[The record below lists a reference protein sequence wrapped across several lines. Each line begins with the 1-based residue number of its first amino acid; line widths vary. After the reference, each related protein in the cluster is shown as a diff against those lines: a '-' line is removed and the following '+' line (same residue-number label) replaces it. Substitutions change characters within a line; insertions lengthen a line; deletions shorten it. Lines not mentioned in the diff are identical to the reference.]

1 MRYGL
6 TGAAMALAAL
16 CACGRDAGTSGAL
29 AAEVDPWSGRERRRA
44 RVNSVC
50 AEPGAE
56 LIRLRGEWDFVT
68 KDIPYRT
75 CYAPYTNASFWAKSR
90 KINVPG
96 CWEAQGVGD
105 AGTSQPWQ
113 CFWDCSRRPLRNAY
127 FGCGWYRR
135 RVRIPEDWAGGRV
148 WLKAGAINSAGWL
161 FVNARP
167 AGSVYSYCG
176 TYKFDVT
183 DLVRPGEE
191 AEILVQANNK
201 MPSKRGGLGSCNRWG
216 GILRD
221 IELEATPATYIDD
234 AWVRGDFDA
243 RAAEV
248 HVEVAGDAANGAVV
262 RVAVEGKSAE
272 APAVAGAE
280 AVLKVPLGDFRPW
293 SPESPNLYVAD
304 ISLVVGGR
312 TVQTWRE
319 RFGVRKFE
327 VRGREFFLNG
337 KPFFVRGC
345 GWHAGAPVDG
355 TRLPDRESILRDI
368 AKVKSAGFNY
378 ARFHTRCEA
387 PEFFEAA
394 DEAGFM
400 LEPELPYYQDFPC
413 DFPVLDPLGDAKE
426 LFEHFRRHVSFS
438 VYSGGNEGCFG
449 DILARR
455 LYSEI
460 KSRDPDRL
468 VIDQDGG
475 TLHVDGAYDFVTG
488 PYTSWAP
495 GTFNPTAPFIAH
507 EYMNL
512 CVKADPRV
520 CELFTGVWLPDGMWE
535 KRLAFLKANGLSV
548 EAGDRLQYAQNS
560 LQRFWQKE
568 GIESARRDPY
578 CDGYSFWSL
587 LDVMSP
593 QKGAFTGPSLF
604 DCFLR
609 EKKGGSK
616 ASDFAVFNSPSCLLL
631 DVSGGPGRFDSD
643 PRPFVRYHRAFD
655 AYFDQT
661 NRILVAGER
670 IPAKFMLAHYGDA
683 ALDAGELK
691 WRIVESSG
699 GKVLASG
706 AEFVGRQDIGAVRTI
721 AEPAL
726 RAPEVRKAVAARL
739 EAEFGG
745 VANSW
750 NFWFFPK
757 RQPMSGEDLAAD
769 PMLLGFMKER
779 YPGIAS
785 AQSAEGARR
794 RIVLAPAGSWTARAA
809 AERGVSVV
817 TFENQTGLD
826 NVYLGWW
833 WMGSQ
838 MGSVLNDH
846 PALALLPHSGVFD
859 QLLFRIGREGTP
871 LPVAGVEERN
881 LVMFG
886 EGGEHC
892 YAYLAERIQKDGTRG
907 FMVSGL
913 DLLSDTPEGTAI
925 LDGILAWLR
934 GR

>member
-1 MRYGL
+1 MERRL
-6 TGAAMALAAL
+6 AAATAAAAVLLLVAVCGAA
-16 CACGRDAGTSGAL
+16 D
-29 AAEVDPWSGRERRRA
+29 VDQWSGRERRRA
-44 RVNSVC
+44 KVNAVGS
-50 AEPGAE
+50 EPGE
-56 LIRLRGEWDFVT
+56 RLLRLRGEWDFVT
-68 KDIPYRT
+68 KSIPYRT
-75 CYAPYTNASFWAKSR
+75 CYAPYTNANFWAGMRRIS
-90 KINVPG
+90 VPS

-113 CFWDCSRRPLRNAY
+113 CFWDCSRRPLRHAY

-135 RVRIPEDWAGGRV
+135 RVKIPESWAGGRV
-148 WLKAGAINSAGWL
+148 WLKAGAIGSAGWL
-161 FVNARP
+161 FVNSRP
-167 AGSVYSYCG
+167 AGSVYCYCG

-201 MPSKRGGLGSCNRWG
+201 MPSKRGCFGSCNRWG

-221 IELEATPATYIDD
+221 IELESTPLVYIDD

-243 RAAEV
+243 KAAEV
-248 HVEVAGDAANGAVV
+248 HVEVAGGAAEGVVVRAVV
-262 RVAVEGKSAE
+262 EGATTELPVAADGES
-272 APAVAGAE
+272 
-280 AVLKVPLGDFRPW
+280 VLRIPLSDFRPW
-293 SPESPNLYVAD
+293 SPESPNLYWAD
-304 ISLVVGGR
+304 ISLLVGGR
-312 TVQTWRE
+312 VVQTWRE

-337 KPFFVRGC
+337 RPFFVRGC
-345 GWHAGAPVDG
+345 GWHANRPLDG
-355 TRLPDRESILRDI
+355 SRTPDREAILLDI
-368 AKVKSAGFNY
+368 RKVKSAGFNF
-378 ARFHTRCEA
+378 ARFHTRCEI

-394 DEAGFM
+394 DEAGLM

-438 VYSGGNEGCFG
+438 VYSGGNEGGFG

-468 VIDQDGG
+468 VLDQDGG
-475 TLHVDGAYDFVTG
+475 TLHVDGASDFTTG
-488 PYTSWAP
+488 PYTSWP
-495 GTFNPTAPFIAH
+495 QGTFDPPLPFIAH

-512 CVKADPRV
+512 CVKADPRIGK
-520 CELFTGVWLPDGMWE
+520 LFTGVWLDGGMWE
-535 KRLAFLKANGLSV
+535 RRVAFLKANGLSV
-548 EAGDRLQYAQNS
+548 EAGDRLQFAQNA
-560 LQRFWQKE
+560 LQSFWQKE

-587 LDVMSP
+587 IDVMSP
-593 QKGAFTGPSLF
+593 QKGANTGPSLF
-604 DCFLR
+604 DCLLR

-616 ASDFAVFNSPSCLLL
+616 TADFAVFNSPSCLLL
-631 DVSGGPGRFDSD
+631 DVSGGPGRFEKD
-643 PRPFVRYHRAFD
+643 PRPFVRYHSVFD

-661 NRILVAGER
+661 NRVLVAGDR
-670 IPAKFMLAHYGDA
+670 IPARFLLAHYGEKALA
-683 ALDAGELK
+683 AGDLE
-691 WRIVESSG
+691 WRIVERGG
-699 GKVLASG
+699 GKVLSSG
-706 AEFVGRQDIGAVRTI
+706 SVPVPRQDLGAVRTL
-721 AEPAL
+721 AEPEL
-726 RAPEVRKAVAARL
+726 RAPAVGKAVAATL

-745 VANSW
+745 VRNFW
-750 NFWFFPK
+750 HFWFFPK
-757 RQPMSGEDLAAD
+757 RKPVAGEDLAAD
-769 PMLLGFMKER
+769 PMLLGFFAER
-779 YPGIAS
+779 YPGIVS
-785 AQSAEGARR
+785 TLSAEAEGR
-794 RIVLAPAGSWTARAA
+794 RIVLAPEGSWAARE
-809 AERGVSVV
+809 AEARGKMLV
-817 TFENQTGLD
+817 TFKNQTGLD

-859 QLLFRIGREGTP
+859 QLFFRIGREGTP
-871 LPVAGVEERN
+871 LPVVGVGEKD

-892 YAYLAERIQKDGTRG
+892 YAYLAERHKKGGAKG

-913 DLLSDTPEGTAI
+913 DLLTDTPEGTAI
-925 LDGILAWLR
+925 LDGIIAWLR
-934 GR
+934 DAGRRL

>member
-1 MRYGL
+1 MRP
-6 TGAAMALAAL
+6 AAL
-16 CACGRDAGTSGAL
+16 VAVAAAALSAACA
-29 AAEVDPWSGRERRRA
+29 AADVDPWSGRERRRA
-44 RVNSVC
+44 KVNAVG
-50 AEPGAE
+50 AEPGE
-56 LIRLRGEWDFVT
+56 TLIRLRGEWDFVT
-68 KDIPYRT
+68 RDIPYRT
-75 CYAPYTNASFWAKSR
+75 YSYTNGSFWAKSR
-90 KINVPG
+90 KIKVPS
-96 CWEAQGVGD
+96 CWEAQGVGG

-113 CFWDCSRRPLRNAY
+113 CYWDCSRRPLRNAY

-135 RVRIPEDWAGGRV
+135 RVKVPEGWAGGRV
-148 WLKAGAINSAGWL
+148 WLKTGMIGSGGWL
-161 FVNARP
+161 FVNGRP
-167 AGSVYSYCG
+167 AGSVYCYCG
-176 TYKFDVT
+176 SYKFDVT

-191 AEILVQANNK
+191 AEVIVQANNK
-201 MPSKRGGLGSCNRWG
+201 MPSRRGAAGSCNRWG

-221 IELEATPATYIDD
+221 IELESTPLTYIDD

-248 HVEVAGDAANGAVV
+248 HVEVAGVGNEGAVV
-262 RVAVEGKSAE
+262 RAVVEGASAE
-272 APAVAGAE
+272 ARVAADGE
-280 AVLKVPLGDFRPW
+280 AVLRIPLADFRPW
-293 SPESPNLYVAD
+293 SPEAPNLYWSD
-304 ISLVVGGR
+304 ISLVVGGK

-319 RFGVRKFE
+319 RFGVRKLE

-337 KPFFVRGC
+337 RPFFVRGC
-345 GWHAGAPVDG
+345 GWHSGDPIGGV
-355 TRLPDRESILRDI
+355 RLPDREGVLRDI
-368 AKVKSAGFNY
+368 GKVKGAGFNF
-378 ARFHTRCEA
+378 ARFHTHCEF

-426 LFEHFRRHVSFS
+426 LFEHYRRHVSFS
-438 VYSGGNEGCFG
+438 VYSGGNEGSFG
-449 DILARR
+449 DILAKR

-468 VIDQDGG
+468 VVDQDGG
-475 TLHVDGAYDFVTG
+475 MLHVDGAHDFVTG

-495 GTFNPTAPFIAH
+495 GTFNPQVPFIAH

-520 CELFTGVWLPDGMWE
+520 GKLFTGVWLPDGMWE
-535 KRLAFLKANGLSV
+535 KRLAFLKANGLSE
-548 EAGDRLQYAQNS
+548 EAGDRLQLAQNA
-560 LQRFWQKE
+560 LQKFWQKE

-578 CDGYSFWSL
+578 CDGYSYWSL

-604 DCFLR
+604 DCLLR

-631 DVSGGPGRFDSD
+631 DVSGGPGRFDRE
-643 PRPFVRYHRAFD
+643 PRPFFRFHQAFD

-661 NRILVAGER
+661 NRVLEAGER
-670 IPAKFMLAHYGDA
+670 IPARFMLAHYGER
-683 ALDAGELK
+683 ALEAGDLK
-691 WRIVESSG
+691 WRIVERGGRVLSSG
-699 GKVLASG
+699 AVP
-706 AEFVGRQDIGAVRTI
+706 VPRQDVGAVREL
-721 AEPAL
+721 ARPEL
-726 RAPEVRKAVAARL
+726 RAPAVEKAVAATL

-745 VANSW
+745 VRNSW

-757 RQPMSGEDLAAD
+757 RKPVSGADLSAD
-769 PMLLGFMKER
+769 PMLLGFFSAR
-779 YPGIAS
+779 YPGIVS
-785 AQSAEGARR
+785 TQSGEAAGR
-794 RIVLAPAGSWTARAA
+794 RIVLAPAGSWAARE
-809 AERGVSVV
+809 AEARGLSVV

-846 PALALLPHSGVFD
+846 PALAFLPHSGVFD

-892 YAYLAERIQKDGTRG
+892 YAYLAERRPKDGAAG

-913 DLLSDTPEGTAI
+913 DLLTDTPEGTAI
-925 LDGILAWLR
+925 LDGVLAWIR
-934 GR
+934 GTTFKGN